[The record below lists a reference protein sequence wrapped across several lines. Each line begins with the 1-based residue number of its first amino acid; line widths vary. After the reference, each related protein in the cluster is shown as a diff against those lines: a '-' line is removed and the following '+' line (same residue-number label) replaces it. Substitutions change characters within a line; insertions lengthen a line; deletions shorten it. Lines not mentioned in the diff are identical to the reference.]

1 MRRSL
6 LCLLFLLASFSIQ
19 AQDITGQWNGLL
31 DVRGTKL
38 RLIINISKTTD
49 GFTST
54 LDSPDQG
61 AKDIPVNTTTF
72 KNNTLKF
79 SVDNLKLEYTGTLDA
94 EGRNFIGTLTQ
105 SGGSLPLDLGR
116 ESIEKETVTRTQ
128 DPLKPYPYYSEDV
141 KFMNEKAGIELAG
154 TLTLPN
160 KNGTFPVV
168 VLITGSG
175 PQNRNEEIMNHR
187 PFLVLSDHLTRN
199 GIGVFRY
206 DDRGVADSK
215 GDFKSATS
223 LDFALDAEAAVD
235 YLKTRKEIDK
245 KKIGLAGHSE
255 GGYIASMIAAR
266 NENISFIIMLAGP
279 AVNGEEIVLLQTG
292 LIEKASGV
300 SDEEIEITKNMY
312 KGVFDIIKKNDNEDK
327 IKTEVKSF
335 VEQQYLE
342 HPEILNSS
350 GEVDDNMIAQM
361 ISVYSSP
368 WFKFFLEYDPASD
381 LEKVTIPVLA
391 VIGEKDLQVPP
402 KVNLEATKNALEK
415 AGNKNFTAKELPG
428 LNHLFQKCSAGLPEE
443 YGKIEETFSPQA
455 MDIIT
460 EWILAQV
467 R

>member
-1 MRRSL
+1 MKIL
-6 LCLLFLLASFSIQ
+6 LTALFFILVTFNIQ
-19 AQDITGQWNGLL
+19 AQDITGQWNGVLN
-31 DVRGTKL
+31 VQGTQL
-38 RLIINISKTTD
+38 RIVINISKTID

-54 LDSPDQG
+54 VDSPDQG
-61 AKDIPVNTTTF
+61 AKDIPVNSTTF
-72 KNNTLKF
+72 ENNTLKF
-79 SVDNLKLEYTGTLDA
+79 AVTKLLLEYTGTLDA
-94 EGRNFIGTLTQ
+94 DGKNITGTLTQ
-105 SGGSLPLDLGR
+105 GGGSLPLEFSRDNV
-116 ESIEKETVTRTQ
+116 EKETVKRTQ
-128 DPLKPYPYYSEDV
+128 DPIEPYPYYSEDV

-160 KNGTFPVV
+160 KNGKFPVV

-235 YLKTRKEIDK
+235 YLKTRKEVDN
-245 KKIGLAGHSE
+245 KKIGLTGHSE
-255 GGYIASMIAAR
+255 GGYIAPMIAAR
-266 NENISFIIMLAGP
+266 NNDISFIVMLAGP
-279 AVNGEEIVLLQTG
+279 GITGKEIVLLQTE

-300 SDEEIEITKNMY
+300 SEEEVKITINMY

-327 IKTEVKSF
+327 IKSEVKSF
-335 VEQQYLE
+335 VEQQYAE
-342 HPEILNSS
+342 HPEMLNSS
-350 GEVDDNMIAQM
+350 GEVDDKMIEQM

-391 VIGEKDLQVPP
+391 IIGEKDLQVPP
-402 KVNLEATKNALEK
+402 KINLEATTKALNK
-415 AGNKNFTAKELPG
+415 AGNTKFKTKELPG
-428 LNHLFQKCSAGLPEE
+428 LNHLFQKCSTGLPAE
-443 YGKIEETFSPQA
+443 YETIDETFSPQA